1 MFVGHFG
8 VGFAAKRVAPQVSL
22 GSLFLAVEFADGLWP
37 ILLLAG
43 IEHVRIVTG
52 LMEASPLDLY
62 DYPWSHSLLALC
74 VWSALVGGVYYA
86 ARRSRRGAWVLA
98 ALVISHWFLDVWAH
112 RPDMPLFPHGPYLGL
127 GLWNSIP
134 ATLAIEGLLY
144 FGGLALYLRTTEPAD
159 RVGSWALWSLVIL
172 LLALW
177 LASLVGPPPPSERTL
192 AISGLFGWL
201 FIPWGYWID
210 RHRTPRIA
218 ERA

>member
-8 VGFAAKRVAPQVSL
+8 VGFAAERIAPQVSL

-37 ILLLAG
+37 LLLLAG
-43 IEHVRIVTG
+43 IEHVRIVPG
-52 LMEASPLDLY
+52 LMKASALDLY

-74 VWSALVGGVYYA
+74 VWSALAGAVYCA
-86 ARRSRRGAWVLA
+86 ARRSRWGAWILA
-98 ALVISHWFLDVWAH
+98 ALVISHWLLDVWAH
-112 RPDMPLFPHGPYLGL
+112 RPDMPLFPHGPYLGF

-144 FGGLALYLRTTEPAD
+144 LGGLALYLRSTEPAD
-159 RVGSWALWSLVIL
+159 RVGSRALGSLVIL
-172 LLALW
+172 LF
-177 LASLVGPPPPSERTL
+177 GPPPPDERTL

-210 RHRTPRIA
+210 RHRAPRVA
-218 ERA
+218 ERT